1 MKQRVRLSIMKFL
14 PILAVSLSFINAAY
28 YEMFLEAIHVI
39 SHEEELQPGFLTGSA
54 AQAKIL
60 LCENLSEEQMKQCQ
74 LCQVQH
80 EKKMP
85 NLKQISAWFFFL
97 SKFAEFNEID
107 LKHIKSKDSSEVEE
121 VEFENVE
128 DEEVEDEEVE
138 CEEVEGEEVE
148 CEESEENY
156 SDEIDNEEYDY
167 ENIFSEEYENNHIEE
182 NDEECDENDSA
193 DFSRDISVE
202 RSMNLIG
209 PLLIERI
216 SMLILKRGKMKFDL
230 CEEIKIQI
238 SNAFY
243 EGFSIDFE
251 SLRRFL
257 NARLSSEEL
266 ILKIE
271 AVEAQM
277 QIFGENSMISE
288 TGDFHPDN
296 IEKDNISHP
305 EEDNFEEDNISHPE
319 EDNFEEENISHPEED
334 NIEKDKISHPEEDNI
349 SHQESSLTSLNSNTK
364 SIDGI
369 SLHSQSSSDTDSSN
383 SADSSE
389 SSDVS
394 QSFDSPSKID
404 PLPSA
409 AKKGSADILVSV
421 DAIPTKDAESTLSTS
436 SASTISFFSF
446 AFLLSLAII
455 N

>member
-1 MKQRVRLSIMKFL
+1 MKFL

-121 VEFENVE
+121 VE
-128 DEEVEDEEVE
+128 DEEVEFENVE

-319 EDNFEEENISHPEED
+319 EDN
-334 NIEKDKISHPEEDNI
+334 I